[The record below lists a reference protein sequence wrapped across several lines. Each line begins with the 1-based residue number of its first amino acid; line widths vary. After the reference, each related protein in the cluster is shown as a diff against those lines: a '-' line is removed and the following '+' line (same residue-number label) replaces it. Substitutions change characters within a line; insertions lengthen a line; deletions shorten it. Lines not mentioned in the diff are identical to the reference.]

1 MPNESIQYLSV
12 TVVVKQDDSD
22 QPSFSY
28 FCLFDVL

>member
-1 MPNESIQYLSV
+1 MSNESIEYLSV

-28 FCLFDVL
+28 FC